1 MSPTIIDFLFS
12 SWQTPGQASE
22 VESLFEYGE
31 RNWTYYNP
39 ANYTPIF
46 LSDLKAQDPE
56 RTAAGLVAC
65 GDDEM
70 CLFDYLAVSPE
81 LGAMTMDAGN
91 TFDDNLANLGIDLSF
106 ATLFVLFA

>member
-1 MSPTIIDFLFS
+1 M
-12 SWQTPGQASE
+12 QTPGQVSE
-22 VESLFEYGE
+22 VESLFEYSE

-46 LSDLKAQDPE
+46 LSDLLAQDPE
-56 RTAAGLVAC
+56 RTAAAKEAC

-81 LGAMTMDAGN
+81 LGAMTMEAGN
-91 TFDDNLANLGIDLSF
+91 TFDDNLANLGIVLSF
-106 ATLFVLFA
+106 AFHFVSFT